1 MGIYYLKIFSNN
13 ITYDSSE
20 KAIKK
25 LVQYQDMKHSKIIS
39 VWRAKALEKDNR
51 RNRQDVLKATLDV
64 VEDILKQNYLV
75 SAAEQTVE

>member
-25 LVQYQDMKHSKIIS
+25 LVQYQDMKPSKIIS